1 MKQTWML
8 FVVVTAL
15 AVWLSWTWGLAFFYW
30 PSSVL
35 SGEGE
40 PQASIIRR
48 VMPHHLVKTEW
59 VTPMPNGKLISPW
72 LVAETKARMSIIGV
86 GWLSC
91 VIGLWAWMKWRSKRP
106 AGNRL
111 KEAVALGSAA
121 LLATGIFIAIA
132 GLLSPLVIRLQSLM
146 PPGRTNMLVLVVG
159 LTAVIS
165 LALVIAFIAGNAM
178 SKNADVQKNPQ
189 SPRRTDP

>member
-48 VMPHHLVKTEW
+48 VMPHHLVKPEW

-86 GWLSC
+86 GWLGC
-91 VIGLWAWMKWRSKRP
+91 VIGVWALMKWRSKRP
-106 AGNRL
+106 AGNSL
-111 KEAVALGSAA
+111 KEAVALGSAT

-132 GLLSPLVIRLQSLM
+132 GLLSTLVIRLHALM

-165 LALVIAFIAGNAM
+165 LALVIAFIVGNAM
-178 SKNADVQKNPQ
+178 SKKADVQKNPQ